1 MAMERLTWR
10 SIDAPSFTGAGALM
24 ESGNNTLQQALSSA
38 GGALKAANA
47 QRQNKYTADVL
58 LRAGQ
63 MTNPDE
69 AARFL
74 ETIRN
79 ERPGL
84 LTDGGLETLMGLRD
98 AMYNTEGKRLQ
109 NTDLRNDIGF
119 EEYTRGEQKNR
130 NAAQLGAADA
140 LIQARLQA
148 DEGNMAGARDTLRG
162 ITNPYALEAAD
173 AALTSAQSDYE
184 KQSSRVMKDYNDSR
198 TVKSD
203 QVNDFARDYVQ
214 ESIFP
219 QGVASAEDAK
229 NLIRQ
234 DTSLTPQQ
242 RLAAYDAVDKQYGQQ
257 SSARDPFA
265 SQFDVFSAIP
275 SLGGSQAKASLDADY
290 TRSTTEITNR
300 QHNNPLYRLE
310 TTKQSLGDFGLD
322 PKAKLKETLGLD
334 DEAYSQNEIDN
345 SIDKILARVQQQ
357 LPNVTQEDVVAAVA
371 SQYATD
377 KWGMPWISS
386 RKRGDR
392 RVDEAAAIELLMQAR
407 GRGADTLYQEMAE
420 NQSVLDNLQNTRT
433 QRMALEQAITQM
445 GDSPRAAELKEKA
458 ASAALAEMMLTEE
471 SGSRWRK

>member
-24 ESGNNTLQQALSSA
+24 ESANNTLQQALSSA

-47 QRQNKYTADVL
+47 QRQNQYTADVL

-63 MTNPDE
+63 MTDPNE

-98 AMYNTEGKRLQ
+98 AMYNTEEKRLQ
-109 NTDLRNDIGF
+109 NIDLNSDIGF
-119 EEYTRGEQKNR
+119 EEYTRGEQKKS
-130 NAAQLGAADA
+130 NAAELDAAGA
-140 LIQARLQA
+140 LLQARLRA
-148 DEGNMAGARDTLRG
+148 DRGDMEGSRRTIEG

-173 AALTSAQSDYE
+173 AALTSAQSDYAA
-184 KQSSRVMKDYNDSR
+184 QSLRVMKDYDDSR
-198 TVKSD
+198 KVKGD
-203 QVNDFARDYVQ
+203 QVADFARDYVQ
-214 ESIFP
+214 DSIFS
-219 QGVASAEDAK
+219 QGVVSAEDAK

-242 RLAAYDAVDKQYGQQ
+242 RLAAYDAVDQQYGQQ

-265 SQFDVFSAIP
+265 SQFDVFSANP
-275 SLGGSQAKASLDADY
+275 ALGGSQAKASLDADY

-310 TTKQSLGDFGLD
+310 TTKQTLGDFGLD
-322 PKAKLKETLGLD
+322 SKAKLKETLGLD

-345 SIDKILARVQQQ
+345 SIDRILTQVNKA

-392 RVDEAAAIELLMQAR
+392 RVDEDAAIELLMQAR
-407 GRGADTLYQEMAE
+407 GRGADTLYQDMAE
-420 NQSVLDNLQNTRT
+420 NQAVLDNLQNTRT

-445 GDSPRAAELKEKA
+445 GDSPRAAELKTKA

-471 SGSRWRK
+471 SRSRWGN